1 MISDTERHAKR
12 AGITL
17 TVLLSAM
24 VLLNY
29 MDRGA
34 LGIAAPRL
42 KEELGLS
49 ATQFGLAV
57 SAFAWIYAPAQFA
70 VGWLLSRVCVYRL
83 VAVGLFVWALATTAM
98 GFVSSLA
105 MLVALRILLGIGEG
119 VAFPSASAVIAR
131 HIAPERRGIANSVVN
146 SSLAFGP
153 AIGTFAGG
161 MILAASGWRHV
172 FLTFGLV
179 TFLWLVPWLL
189 LSKPHWRAAEPAEGR
204 VTMSE
209 VVREPT
215 TWLIGVGHFF
225 NTYGFFFLL
234 AWLPL
239 FLVKSRGF
247 TILEMTKLA
256 TAVYIVQGVTALLTG
271 WWSDRLIAAG
281 RDEGR
286 VRKAFMALG
295 LAGVALA
302 IAGAGLSVSRE
313 ALSAW
318 LLFAGV
324 ACAPGGAQAYA
335 IAQVYAGK
343 RAAGPF
349 VGAMN
354 GIGNLSGVIGPVVT
368 GLIVD
373 HAGYLPAF
381 MAAAAMPALGAFWWW
396 FVLPEVKP
404 VIGVPRPMRDAASPS
419 PA

>member
-1 MISDTERHAKR
+1 MTTDTGDKARR

-17 TVLLSAM
+17 TLLLSAM

-29 MDRGA
+29 IDRGS
-34 LGIAAPRL
+34 LGIAAPKL

-83 VAVGLFVWALATTAM
+83 VAVGLFIWALATTAM
-98 GFVSSLA
+98 GFISSLA
-105 MLVALRILLGIGEG
+105 MLVGLRILLGIGEG
-119 VAFPSASAVIAR
+119 VAFPSASAIIAR
-131 HIAPERRGIANSVVN
+131 HVAPERRGIANSVVN

-161 MILAASGWRHV
+161 LILAASGWRHV
-172 FLTFGLV
+172 FLTFGLI
-179 TFLWLVPWLL
+179 TFLWLLPWLL
-189 LSKPHWRAAEPAEGR
+189 LSKPHWRTAEPVEGR
-204 VTMSE
+204 VTMTE

-215 TWLIGVGHFF
+215 TWLIGIGHFF

-256 TAVYIVQGVTALLTG
+256 TALYIVQGLTALATG
-271 WWSDRLIAAG
+271 WWSDRLIASG
-281 RDEGR
+281 SDEGR
-286 VRKAFMALG
+286 VRKAFMAIG
-295 LAGVALA
+295 LAGVAIA
-302 IAGAGLSVSRE
+302 IVGAGLSVSRE

-318 LLFAGV
+318 LILAGIS
-324 ACAPGGAQAYA
+324 CAPGGAQAFA

-354 GIGNLSGVIGPVVT
+354 GIGNTSGIIGPIVT

-381 MAAAAMPALGAFWWW
+381 LAAASMPALGAIWWW
-396 FVLPEVKP
+396 FVLPEVKQ
-404 VIGVPRPMRDAASPS
+404 VFGVPRPAGDTGTPS
-419 PA
+419 FA

>member
-1 MISDTERHAKR
+1 MTIDTGDKARR

-17 TVLLSAM
+17 TLMLSAM

-29 MDRGA
+29 IDRGS
-34 LGIAAPRL
+34 LGIAAPKL

-83 VAVGLFVWALATTAM
+83 VAVGLFIWATATTAM
-98 GFVSSLA
+98 GFTSSLA
-105 MLVALRILLGIGEG
+105 MLVGLRVMLGVGEG

-131 HIAPERRGIANSVVN
+131 HVPPERRGFANSVVN

-161 MILAASGWRHV
+161 LILAASGWRHV
-172 FLTFGLV
+172 FLTFGLI
-179 TFLWLVPWLL
+179 TFLWLLPWLL
-189 LSKPHWRAAEPAEGR
+189 LSKSHWRTAQPAEGR
-204 VTMSE
+204 VTMTE
-209 VVREPT
+209 VVREPV
-215 TWLIGVGHFF
+215 TWLIGIGHFF

-256 TAVYIVQGVTALLTG
+256 TLLYIVQGLTSLATG

-286 VRKAFMALG
+286 VRQAFMALG
-295 LAGVALA
+295 LAGVAVA
-302 IAGAGLSVSRE
+302 IVGAGLSVTRE

-318 LLFAGV
+318 LILAGIS
-324 ACAPGGAQAYA
+324 CAPGGAQAYA

-354 GIGNLSGVIGPVVT
+354 GIGNISGIVGPIIT

-381 MAAAAMPALGAFWWW
+381 MAAASMPALGAIWWW
-396 FVLPEVKP
+396 FVLPDVKQR
-404 VIGVPRPMRDAASPS
+404 IGVPRPAGDPGTPS
-419 PA
+419 LA

>member
-1 MISDTERHAKR
+1 MTTDTRDKARR

-17 TVLLSAM
+17 TLMLSTM

-29 MDRGA
+29 IDRGS
-34 LGIAAPRL
+34 LGIAAPKL

-83 VAVGLFVWALATTAM
+83 VAVGLFIWALATTAM
-98 GFVSSLA
+98 GFISSLA
-105 MLVALRILLGIGEG
+105 MLVGLRVLLGVGEG
-119 VAFPSASAVIAR
+119 VAFPSASAIIAR
-131 HIAPERRGIANSVVN
+131 HVAPERRGIANSVVN

-161 MILAASGWRHV
+161 LILAASGWRHV
-172 FLTFGLV
+172 FLTFGLI
-179 TFLWLVPWLL
+179 TFLWLLPWLL

-204 VTMSE
+204 VTMTE
-209 VVREPT
+209 VVSEPV
-215 TWLIGVGHFF
+215 TWLIGIGHFF

-247 TILEMTKLA
+247 SILEMTKLA
-256 TAVYIVQGVTALLTG
+256 TALYIVQGVTALATG

-286 VRKAFMALG
+286 VRKAFMAIG
-295 LAGVALA
+295 LAGVAIA
-302 IAGAGLSVSRE
+302 IVGAGLSVSRE

-318 LLFAGV
+318 LIFAGIS
-324 ACAPGGAQAYA
+324 CAPGGAQAYA

-354 GIGNLSGVIGPVVT
+354 GIGNTSGIFGPIVT

-381 MAAAAMPALGAFWWW
+381 LAAASMPALGAIWWW
-396 FVLPEVKP
+396 FVLPDVKQR
-404 VIGVPRPMRDAASPS
+404 IGVPRPAKDTGTPS
-419 PA
+419 LA

>member
-1 MISDTERHAKR
+1 MTTDTGDKARR

-17 TVLLSAM
+17 TLLLAAM

-29 MDRGA
+29 IDRGS
-34 LGIAAPRL
+34 LGIAAPKL

-83 VAVGLFVWALATTAM
+83 VAVGLFIWALATTAM
-98 GFVSSLA
+98 GFISSLA
-105 MLVALRILLGIGEG
+105 MLVGLRVLLGVGEG

-131 HIAPERRGIANSVVN
+131 HVAPERRGIANSVVN

-161 MILAASGWRHV
+161 LILAASGWRHV
-172 FLTFGLV
+172 FLTFGLI
-179 TFLWLVPWLL
+179 TFLWLLPWLL

-204 VTMSE
+204 VTMTE
-209 VVREPT
+209 VVSEPV
-215 TWLIGVGHFF
+215 TWLIGIGHFF

-247 TILEMTKLA
+247 SILETTKLA
-256 TAVYIVQGVTALLTG
+256 TALYIVQGVTALATG

-286 VRKAFMALG
+286 VRKAFMAIG
-295 LAGVALA
+295 LAGVAIA
-302 IAGAGLSVSRE
+302 IVGAGLSVSRE

-318 LLFAGV
+318 LILAGIS
-324 ACAPGGAQAYA
+324 CAPGGAQAYA

-354 GIGNLSGVIGPVVT
+354 GIGNTSGIFGPIVT

-381 MAAAAMPALGAFWWW
+381 LAAASMPALGAIWWW
-396 FVLPEVKP
+396 FVLPDVKQR
-404 VIGVPRPMRDAASPS
+404 IGVPRPAKDTGTPS
-419 PA
+419 LA